1 MPDTEDWR
9 RIEDPNYEDI
19 DNDIGIFG
27 TSKAATEICLIQI
40 DSVIS
45 TIKGNKWEK
54 AMEGPLY
61 TIKYE
66 LERQLSFLQ

>member
-1 MPDTEDWR
+1 MPNEEWR

-27 TSKAATEICLIQI
+27 TSKGATEIALIQI

-61 TIKYE
+61 TVKYE